1 MDHIVRAIAGDGMI
15 KAVGISAKDM
25 VERARQIHKTLPLAT
40 AALGRA
46 LMGVSVMGDM
56 MKEEQASI
64 TMQIKGGGP
73 LGTIVVVSDSQGN
86 ARGYLQNGEVEL
98 IEKEP
103 GKLDVGAGVGS
114 DGTLTVIRDL
124 KMKDPYVGSVQLVSG
139 EIADD
144 ISAYFVE
151 SEQIPTACALG
162 VLVETDQSV
171 SAAGGYLIQLLPGA
185 GEDLIG
191 RLESNIMKVGHA
203 TQTLKEGKTAEDLLR
218 AVLEDF
224 EPEIL
229 ETHPVEYRCY
239 CSRERVTRALVS
251 MGREELSAMIEEQG
265 SAHLTCQFC
274 DKEYNFTK
282 QELEAL
288 LESM

>member
-171 SAAGGYLIQLLPGA
+171 SAAGGYLVQLLPGA